1 MEFRGPDEPFQ
12 PGRVASMIHTTKP
25 FFRGIDWDDRQY
37 EWVGSRPVTPDGL
50 PLVGATKAPNVY
62 TNGGH
67 GMWGIIL
74 GPLSGK
80 MLAKQ
85 IETGEVDETIKPF
98 DPLRGPFGGL

>member
-1 MEFRGPDEPFQ
+1 MFQ
-12 PGRVASMIHTTKP
+12 GV
-25 FFRGIDWDDRQY
+25 DWDSRQD

-50 PLVGATKAPNVY
+50 PLVGQTKLPNVY

-67 GMWGIIL
+67 GMWGVVL

-85 IETGEVDETIKPF
+85 IATGEVDEAIRPF
-98 DPLRGPFGGL
+98 DPLRSRLSSL

>member
-1 MEFRGPDEPFQ
+1 LGWLAAKPSSTFLHVSYKTVGKY
-12 PGRVASMIHTTKP
+12 IH
-25 FFRGIDWDDRQY
+25 WDDRQD

-85 IETGEVDETIKPF
+85 IETGEVDETIAPF